1 MKKLK
6 LLKIL
11 IYYWKVSVKQLKI
24 KQKNKG
30 GFLDMLL
37 SSILLWNMLA
47 GAKVMSQGQVVLSA
61 DR

>member
-47 GAKVMSQGQVVLSA
+47 GAKVMSQGRVVLSA